1 MTLVKVTVCTQRK
14 YFEIDVWI
22 DDSIAD
28 HLGDDDLK
36 AMAIGKVMIDERK
49 GKNRYFQV
57 VNAEV
62 M

>member
-1 MTLVKVTVCTQRK
+1 MTLVKVTVCTQRS
-14 YFEIDVWI
+14 YFVIDVWV

-28 HLGDDDLK
+28 HLGDDELK
-36 AMAIGKVMIDERK
+36 ALAIGKVMIDERK

-57 VNAEV
+57 AGAEV